1 MTVTPTPA
9 GAPTGPS
16 AEPHASSAGSPPPQC
31 PAHAGPDGGGL
42 VNLFAPEVV
51 ADPETFY
58 ERLRREHGPVAPVL
72 VAGDLPAW
80 LVLGYRENLEVARTS
95 TRFTRDSRVW
105 NLALEGRVPPDSPL
119 LPMTDWKPMVRFA
132 EGDEHRRLRSAIND
146 SLAGLNRRGVR
157 RHVTR
162 FADDLID
169 RFCADGRA
177 DLVTQFAQHLPMHV
191 MAKLLGIPDQAAP
204 SLVKATQDLM
214 TGAETAVASNEHI
227 VTTLRQVVAQKR
239 AAPGNDVASRLIGHS
254 AELGDM
260 EVVQNL
266 RVALVIGNETTVGL
280 VASTLRMVHTDPRCR
295 ASLAGGH
302 MTLPDAVEQILWD
315 EPPFR
320 TMVGRWAVADT
331 ELGGQKIKAGDLML
345 LALAAGN
352 IDPAIRPDI
361 TASLLG
367 NRSHLAFGGGAHECP
382 GQDISRAIAETGI
395 DTLLGR
401 LPDVSLAVPEDELR
415 WDRAWL
421 TRHLATLPVTF
432 TPKRP
437 LEPAPPLT
445 LHRTVHAGASAGRGW
460 DATHPWPGRAG
471 SVPSRWPSLRRRF
484 AHWLR

>member
-1 MTVTPTPA
+1 M
-9 GAPTGPS
+9 
-16 AEPHASSAGSPPPQC
+16 
-31 PAHAGPDGGGL
+31 
-42 VNLFAPEVV
+42 NLFAPEVV
-51 ADPETFY
+51 ADPQTFY
-58 ERLRREHGPVAPVL
+58 ERLRTEHGPVAPVL

-105 NLALEGRVPPDSPL
+105 NLALQGKVPADSPL
-119 LPMTDWKPMVRFA
+119 LPMTEWKPMVRFA
-132 EGDEHRRLRSAIND
+132 EGEAHRRLRSAIND

-157 RHVTR
+157 RYVTR
-162 FADDLID
+162 FANELID
-169 RFCADGRA
+169 GFCTEGRA
-177 DLVTQFAQHLPMHV
+177 DLVAQFAQHLPMHV
-191 MAKLLGIPDQAAP
+191 MAKLLGIPDHAAP
-204 SLVKATQDLM
+204 SLVRATQDLM
-214 TGAETAVASNEHI
+214 TGAKTAVASNEHI

-239 AAPGNDVASRLIGHS
+239 AVPGNDIASRLIGHP
-254 AELGDM
+254 AELSDM
-260 EVVQNL
+260 EVAQNL

-352 IDPAIRPDI
+352 VDPAIRPDL

-401 LPDVSLAVPEDELR
+401 LPDISLAVPEDELT
-415 WDRAWL
+415 WNRAWL
-421 TRHLATLPVTF
+421 TRHLASLPVTF

-437 LEPAPPLT
+437 TEPAQPFS
-445 LHRTVHAGASAGRGW
+445 VAGASEAGQDLGQGR
-460 DATHPWPGRAG
+460 DATQRRDTVPWPDGAA
-471 SVPSRWPSLRRRF
+471 SPAPRWPSLRRRF